1 MRRGSKWLVLPVTGL
16 FLFGVFSGPESRTWA
31 MDAAAA
37 ARETGAEVDEPPET
51 GQVPD
56 TMDTTGEIVV
66 DEPDGMFD
74 AVEAALSGD
83 GLSGI
88 GDIETYLRQELGDS
102 SHRLTFGD
110 LMRALASGNMREA
123 ASLCLEGLRQEI
135 FGELQGKER
144 MAGRLLALGLF
155 GALFAGF
162 SEVFSGGH
170 MAETGFFLTY
180 LMAFAL
186 LAAVFRESAEAAAR
200 ILDSQIQFMKVLLP
214 SYFTAVVW
222 SGAGLSSAAWY
233 EAALFLIAGV
243 QKLYAGLLLSLV
255 RIYFL
260 SVMAGS
266 MVKEDMLSRMLDL
279 LKSAV
284 QWGSR
289 SLIGLVLGFQ
299 LVQGMVLPYADSVK
313 NAGMQRLLQAIPGIG
328 AWAGAVTKLMLG
340 SGVLIKNAMGA
351 AAVLLLFLFS
361 IVPLARLFVLY
372 LIYRGVAAVL
382 QPVADK
388 RLVVCLSGAA
398 QAQKMLLTVT
408 ASCFLLFAVTIA
420 LICQGTNAAYLA
432 S

>member
-110 LMRALASGNMREA
+110 LMRALASGNMREV

-328 AWAGAVTKLMLG
+328 AGAVTKLMLG